1 MSADQ
6 QEDLLLDELDQI
18 SRVALLIDD
27 LSNEDPS
34 AKLHSLRR
42 LTDIAN
48 LLGPERTTEE
58 LIPLLTELIDKID
71 NNSELM
77 LNLAEQMGRLVD
89 YLVGAQHQESVSTL
103 LKPLELIL
111 PADDSVVRE
120 KAVQAMRQVGKH
132 LSAQAIYQEYMP
144 LVKRLRKGDLF
155 SMRIS
160 ACFLYA

>member
-1 MSADQ
+1 M
-6 QEDLLLDELDQI
+6 DELDQI

-89 YLVGAQHQESVSTL
+89 YLVGAQH
-103 LKPLELIL
+103 
-111 PADDSVVRE
+111 
-120 KAVQAMRQVGKH
+120 
-132 LSAQAIYQEYMP
+132 
-144 LVKRLRKGDLF
+144 
-155 SMRIS
+155 
-160 ACFLYA
+160 